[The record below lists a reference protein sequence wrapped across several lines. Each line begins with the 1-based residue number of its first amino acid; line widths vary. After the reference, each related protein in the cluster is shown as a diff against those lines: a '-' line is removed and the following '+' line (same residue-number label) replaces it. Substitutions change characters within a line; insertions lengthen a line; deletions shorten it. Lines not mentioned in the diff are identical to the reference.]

1 MVIIVIAV
9 IFFSSKTLDFDQLQS
24 VPEENLSIS
33 EIRMNKKIPD
43 KKKILDKMISSSS
56 NSYEDK
62 IAVLRYLIKND
73 SKNISSVFSSAL
85 KKKK

>member
-1 MVIIVIAV
+1 
-9 IFFSSKTLDFDQLQS
+9 
-24 VPEENLSIS
+24 
-33 EIRMNKKIPD
+33 MNKKIPD
-43 KKKILDKMISSSS
+43 KKKILNKMISSSS

>member
-1 MVIIVIAV
+1 
-9 IFFSSKTLDFDQLQS
+9 
-24 VPEENLSIS
+24 
-33 EIRMNKKIPD
+33 MNKKITD
-43 KKKILDKMISSSS
+43 KKKILNKMISSSS